1 MDKNII
7 TEPFLLD
14 MGEGSALFLGDEV
27 GVDFGVVLLT
37 SSVDPQL
44 VLIIAFW
51 SPVAEAWISEVI
63 ARALLLLLPDEFR
76 VKFPSPLPLSLPKMF

>member
-1 MDKNII
+1 MEKL

-14 MGEGSALFLGDEV
+14 TGDGSALFRGEEF

-44 VLIIAFW
+44 VLIIAF
-51 SPVAEAWISEVI
+51 
-63 ARALLLLLPDEFR
+63 
-76 VKFPSPLPLSLPKMF
+76 